1 MTSYEYQKLLSMLV
15 EILQKV
21 TELADDRQKE
31 LLTPAEVCK
40 RLKICKRTYHNHV
53 AAGLFDQV
61 RVSGRV
67 YVRRCDIERLIDD
80 GKL

>member
-1 MTSYEYQKLLSMLV
+1 MLV
-15 EILQKV
+15 EIRNKI

-40 RLKICKRTYHNHV
+40 WLKIGRTTYQRYV
-53 AAGLFDQV
+53 ERGLFDQV
-61 RVSGRV
+61 RIDREINGKV
-67 YVRRCDIERLIDD
+67 YVQRGDIQRLIDE